1 MKCLFVRH
9 PFAGW
14 IVDGVKRI
22 EYRTQPTRIR
32 GKIGIIQSKTGTV
45 IGTVSVTGC
54 NWNESLEH
62 YEWTLADGVR
72 FASPVTFRHKPGA
85 VVWIDVGVPEN
96 VPVSPCLSAKEIAAQ
111 EKIYEEKIAAWL
123 HPEKSLTQ
131 YWIVLKDGSRKDF
144 PSEDAMDEF
153 AKAHRGIVDHEEIID

>member
-45 IGTVSVTGC
+45 IGTVEVTGC

-62 YEWTLADGVR
+62 YEWTLAEGVR
-72 FASPVTFRHKPGA
+72 FASPVPFRHKPGA
-85 VVWIDVGVPEN
+85 VVWIEVEVPEN
-96 VPVSPCLSAKEIAAQ
+96 CKAAPRLSAKEIAAQ
-111 EKIYEEKIAAWL
+111 EKIYEKKIANWL
-123 HPEKSLTQ
+123 HPEKAAPRFFA
-131 YWIVLKDGSRKDF
+131 VMKDGSRKAFQTEEEMDQF
-144 PSEDAMDEF
+144 ADANPQ
-153 AKAHRGIVDHEEIID
+153 IVDYEQVLD